1 MPHGKRQMQSKLGQ
15 LLESLRAFWVQESHV
30 RQALPLVVPLA
41 TLAAWFIFGEIGL
54 LICAFLLPLPFLAF
68 SPFSESSKRRGR
80 SETDGLTGLLTSTGL
95 ELKMQ
100 DKMATLEHDGRVTAC
115 FSIKIDNFARLRE
128 NHGDQAAED
137 VLRNVANRLKSALRS
152 DDMVA
157 RSGDAA
163 FVVAL
168 APVAYF
174 DVESGIQMA
183 TRFQT
188 ALEEPVP
195 LQMASIYVSVSVGFC
210 LSSRLSRP
218 TATAL
223 IQASEMAM
231 NEAQLTGASN
241 IRAYS
246 TDMGRKVISRR
257 KTQSEAARTLQRDQ
271 IRAWFQ
277 PQVSTDTGLVTGFEA
292 LARWE
297 HPERGIL
304 APIQFLDVLQQTGQ
318 MSQLADLMLR
328 QSLDALR
335 AWDDA
340 GYSVPVVGVNFAGE
354 ELRSPT
360 LVERIQWELDRT
372 ELLPARLGIEVL
384 ESVVAGA
391 PDDMVVRNLEAISAL
406 GCSVDLD
413 DFGTGH
419 ASISSIRR
427 LPVKR
432 IKIDRSFV
440 TNVDRDQEQQRMIAA
455 IVTMAE
461 RLGLETLAEG
471 VENSAEHAMLAQ
483 LGCSH
488 VQGYGIARPMP
499 FHETLKWMAAH
510 QEKIGPA
517 LQIGNKPS

>member
-1 MPHGKRQMQSKLGQ
+1 L
-15 LLESLRAFWVQESHV
+15 
-30 RQALPLVVPLA
+30 
-41 TLAAWFIFGEIGL
+41 IFGELGL
-54 LICAFLLPLPFLAF
+54 LICVFLLPLPFLAF
-68 SPFSESSKRRGR
+68 SPFSEGAKRRTR
-80 SETDGLTGLLTSTGL
+80 SEFDGLTGLLTPASI
-95 ELKMQ
+95 EQKMQ
-100 DKMATLEHDGRVTAC
+100 SKLETLEEDGHVTAC

-128 NHGDQAAED
+128 NHGDQTAEA
-137 VLRNVANRLKSALRS
+137 VLRNVATRLKSALRA

-157 RSGDAA
+157 RTGDAA
-163 FVVAL
+163 FTVAL
-168 APVAYF
+168 EPVAYV
-174 DVESGIQMA
+174 DVESGIQLS

-188 ALEEPVP
+188 ALEEPIP

-210 LSSRLSRP
+210 LSSRLTRP
-218 TATAL
+218 SASAM
-223 IQASEMAM
+223 IQAAEMAM

-340 GYSVPVVGVNFAGE
+340 GFTVPSVGVNFAGE

-372 ELLPARLGIEVL
+372 DLKASRLGIEVL

-391 PDDMVVRNLEAISAL
+391 PDDMVVRNLEAISTL
-406 GCSVDLD
+406 GCAIDLD

-427 LPVKR
+427 LPVTR

-471 VENSAEHAMLAQ
+471 VENPSEHAMLAQ

-499 FHETLKWMAAH
+499 FHETIKWMTAH
-510 QEKIGPA
+510 KEKIGPA
-517 LQIGNKPS
+517 LEIGNKPS

>member
-1 MPHGKRQMQSKLGQ
+1 MQSRLDS
-15 LLESLRAFWVQESHV
+15 LLSSLRAFWTRETAL
-30 RQALPLVVPLA
+30 RRALPVLIPAICLG
-41 TLAAWFIFGEIGL
+41 AWYAFGEVGL
-54 LICAFLLPLPFLAF
+54 LICVFFLPLPLLVAASVF
-68 SPFSESSKRRGR
+68 SGGKRRIR
-80 SETDGLTGLLTSTGL
+80 AEIDGLTGLLTPAGF
-95 ELKMQ
+95 EHRMQEKMG
-100 DKMATLEHDGRVTAC
+100 TLDEDGQTTAC
-115 FSIKIDNFARLRE
+115 FSLKIDNFARLRE
-128 NHGDQAAED
+128 NHGDQAAEE
-137 VLRNVANRLKSALRS
+137 VLRYVADRLKSALRTG
-152 DDMVA
+152 DLVA
-157 RSGDAA
+157 RAGDAA
-163 FVVAL
+163 FTVAL
-168 APVAYF
+168 EPVSHF
-174 DVESGIQMA
+174 DVDSGVQMA

-188 ALEEPVP
+188 ALEEPIP
-195 LQMASIYVSVSVGFC
+195 LQMASIYVSCSVGFC
-210 LSSRLSRP
+210 LSSRLNRP
-218 TATAL
+218 SATAM
-223 IQASEMAM
+223 IQAADMAM
-231 NEAQLTGASN
+231 HEAQLTGDSN

-304 APIQFLDVLQQTGQ
+304 APIQFLDVLHQTGQ
-318 MSQLADLMLR
+318 MGQLADLMLR
-328 QSLDALR
+328 QSLDAVR

-340 GYSVPVVGVNFAGE
+340 GFKVPMVGVNFAGE

-372 ELLPARLGIEVL
+372 ELDASRLGIEVL
-384 ESVVAGA
+384 ESVVAGT
-391 PDDMVVRNLEAISAL
+391 PDDMVVRNVEAISAL
-406 GCSVDLD
+406 GCSIDLD

-440 TNVDRDQEQQRMIAA
+440 TNIDRDPEQQRMIAA

-471 VENSAEHAMLAQ
+471 VENPSEHTMLAQ

-488 VQGYGIARPMP
+488 VQGFGIARPMP
-499 FHETLKWMAAH
+499 FHETLKWMTAH

-517 LQIGNKPS
+517 LKIGNKPS

>member
-1 MPHGKRQMQSKLGQ
+1 MQSRLGH
-15 LLESLRAFWVQESHV
+15 LIGSFRVFFAQESV
-30 RQALPLVVPLA
+30 LRRAVPLVIPAVTLVSWLA
-41 TLAAWFIFGEIGL
+41 FGELGL

-68 SPFSESSKRRGR
+68 SPFSESSKRR
-80 SETDGLTGLLTSTGL
+80 SANEVDGLTGLLTSAGI
-95 ELKMQ
+95 ERKMQ
-100 DKMATLEHDGRVTAC
+100 DKLETLQQDGRVTAC

-152 DDMVA
+152 GDMVA
-157 RSGDAA
+157 RAGDAA
-163 FVVAL
+163 FIVAL
-168 APVAYF
+168 EPVAYV

-188 ALEEPVP
+188 ALEEPIP

-210 LSSRLSRP
+210 LSSRLNNPS
-218 TATAL
+218 ASAMV
-223 IQASEMAM
+223 QAADMAM

-292 LARWE
+292 LARWD

-340 GYSVPVVGVNFAGE
+340 GFNVPAVGVNFAGE

-360 LVERIQWELDRT
+360 LRERIQWELDRT
-372 ELLPARLGIEVL
+372 ELQPERLGIEVL

-471 VENSAEHAMLAQ
+471 VENSSEHAMLAQ

-499 FHETLKWMAAH
+499 FHETLKWMTAH